1 MDNKFNNPQN
11 NKFKNFLKKEGFY
24 VVLFICICTVA
35 TVAGLAVSKSK
46 KTIVASNPTQT
57 TSSSVSSST
66 SSNDTNSAKSVPDNA
81 VEVKKNTD
89 MAIVTNTT
97 ATKTELINPVNGKVL
112 IKYTGAN
119 SMISTKSGS
128 RSMLG
133 VYLTS
138 KQNTSVL
145 AAESGKVEKVET
157 NSTHGLS
164 VVINH
169 NNGLKTTYANLSK
182 ALVKVGQEVKKS
194 DAIGVTGNTSN
205 LIYEIDDLTNNPY
218 SLFFEVEKQ
227 KDKNGN
233 YVDVD
238 PKEYVK
244 SLEEVKNN

>member
-1 MDNKFNNPQN
+1 MDNKFKNPQN
-11 NKFKNFLKKEGFY
+11 NKFKNFLKREGFY

-35 TVAGLAVSKSK
+35 TVAGVAVSKSK
-46 KTIVASNPTQT
+46 KTIVANNTTQT
-57 TSSSVSSST
+57 TSSSVST
-66 SSNDTNSAKSVPDNA
+66 SNSDANSAKSVPDNA

-97 ATKTELINPVNGKVL
+97 ATKTELINPVNGKIL

-119 SMISTKSGS
+119 GMISTKSGS

-138 KQNTSVL
+138 KQNTNVL

-244 SLEEVKNN
+244 SLEEAKTN

>member
-1 MDNKFNNPQN
+1 MDNKFNNPHN
-11 NKFKNFLKKEGFY
+11 NKLKNFLKKEGFY
-24 VVLFICICTVA
+24 VVLFLCICTVA
-35 TVAGLAVSKSK
+35 TVAGISVSKSK
-46 KTIVASNPTQT
+46 KNIAVNETAKA
-57 TSSSVSSST
+57 TSSTVK
-66 SSNDTNSAKSVPDNA
+66 SNDDVNSAKSVPDNA
-81 VEVKKNTD
+81 VEVKKDTD
-89 MAIVTNTT
+89 MAIVTN
-97 ATKTELINPVNGKVL
+97 AAAVKTELMNPVNGKILVN
-112 IKYTGAN
+112 YTGIN
-119 SMISTKSGS
+119 GVISTKSGS

-133 VYLTS
+133 VYLAS
-138 KQNTSVL
+138 KQNSNVL

-169 NNGLKTTYANLSK
+169 NNGLKTTYANISK
-182 ALVKVGQEVKKS
+182 ALVKVGQDVKKG
-194 DAIGVTGNTSN
+194 DAIALTGNTSN

-244 SLEEVKNN
+244 NL

>member
-1 MDNKFNNPQN
+1 MDNKFNNPHN

-24 VVLFICICTVA
+24 VVLFLCICTVA
-35 TVAGLAVSKSK
+35 TVAGVAVSRSK
-46 KTIVASNPTQT
+46 QNIEVSETAKA
-57 TSSSVSSST
+57 TSSTSVSS
-66 SSNDTNSAKSVPDNA
+66 DANSAQSVPDNA

-89 MAIVTNTT
+89 MAIVTNNAT
-97 ATKTELINPVNGKVL
+97 TKTELVNPVSGKVL

-119 SMISTKSGS
+119 GLISTKSGS

-138 KQNTSVL
+138 KQNTNVL

-194 DAIGVTGNTSN
+194 DAIAVTGNTSN
-205 LIYEIDDLTNNPY
+205 LIYEIDALSSNPY

-238 PKEYVK
+238 PNEYIK
-244 SLEEVKNN
+244 NLEAQNN